1 MNYYVARGGETYG
14 PYSLETVQKYLA
26 EGSILATDMARQDG
40 SQDWVPLRNLLNL
53 PATTQSSAYPPPPSL
68 HWILVFVLNM
78 ITSGIFVIVWIF
90 VQARWIKS
98 IDRSSTAIR
107 DYILGMLLGVCGVV
121 ACASIVLIS
130 VGTGGI
136 SEERVSAAG
145 IGSLGL
151 GLTVLSAFVIAG
163 AIFHFRAIFGMRTSM
178 LTHYNT
184 VEPINLK
191 LSAIMTFFFNVF
203 YFQYHFTRIAIWKKT
218 GVLQPQS

>member
-26 EGSILATDMARQDG
+26 EGSILATDMARLDG
-40 SQDWVPLRNLLNL
+40 NQDWVPLRQLLNL
-53 PATTQSSAYPPPPSL
+53 PAATQSPAYPPPPSL
-68 HWILVFVLNM
+68 HWILVFLLNM
-78 ITSGIFVIVWIF
+78 VTSGIFVIVWIF
-90 VQARWIKS
+90 VQANWIRT

-107 DYILGMLLGVCGVV
+107 DYALGMVLGICGVV
-121 ACASIVLIS
+121 ACASIIMIS
-130 VGTGGI
+130 VGAGSI
-136 SEERVSAAG
+136 KEERVSAAG
-145 IGSLGL
+145 IGSMGL
-151 GLTVLSAFVIAG
+151 GLTVLTAFVIAG
-163 AIFHFRAIFGMRTSM
+163 AIFHFRAIFGMRRSM
-178 LTHYNT
+178 LAQYNT